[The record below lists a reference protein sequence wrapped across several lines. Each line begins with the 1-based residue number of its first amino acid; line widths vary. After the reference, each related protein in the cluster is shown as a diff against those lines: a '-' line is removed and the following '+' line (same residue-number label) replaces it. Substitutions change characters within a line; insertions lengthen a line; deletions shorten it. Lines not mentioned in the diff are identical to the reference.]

1 MMLKKII
8 SIQNVGRFSS
18 LTAEPGNQGEF
29 AKLNVIYARNG
40 DGKSTLCDLFR
51 SLAQNAPAYVI
62 GRKRFGSD
70 AESKVEILLGGS
82 PNCMAEFS
90 PQGWATQPQGIL
102 PKIMIYDERF
112 VLENVLVGHQVE
124 AAQRRSLFGL
134 VIGAQAIAL
143 EDRVAKA
150 GEAQKTATTEHA
162 TAEVNAKALLP
173 TGWTLATWR
182 QLPTVDHIEELIRE
196 KEEEYKRANTAA
208 TNAAAIKSKAL
219 LATLVLPEAP
229 ADLMEVLATSLEGT
243 TADAMEVVKAH
254 LEKHRNID
262 LNWLEQGFD
271 VGEAKECPYCAQDTT
286 RSELVQLYASIFN
299 EALRNQQQR
308 INEIEAAVSSGFG
321 EVGRLRLKQAFDTN
335 GSEQQWWKDTGGL
348 SISLSSDMNVD
359 QVIDQMAGVET
370 TVHNVLKRKRNNP
383 NQAITLSDTET
394 QVLNA
399 WRDCVDGA
407 KPYLDS
413 LSQANAAIRKH
424 QSGIASSNTEQI
436 SKELDRFKA
445 TQARYATNAVA
456 AFARLEQAEQK
467 KGRSDKEKTNANTA
481 LKEESIKMFKE
492 YGGRI
497 NQNLT
502 AFGVAFQIKQTGVS
516 FTGGKPSG
524 EIVIEMLN
532 NEIKTS
538 AADAGDPSRPSLLNT
553 LSSGD
558 KSTLALAY
566 FLAVLDTQDKANS
579 VVIFDDPFHRQDSAR
594 KGRTIERIKDVAS
607 AFGQTIVLSHDL
619 NFARDVERIQ
629 VDDVRTFVLHHKD
642 GNSVLKQHDLPA
654 LATKPHIKDY
664 KTLVDFV
671 TDPSNDDERCRSV
684 VRAMRPALEGY
695 YRVKYPSQFKSNDW
709 LGDMIGKIREA
720 SLDSPLAA
728 SKSNVESLGQVN
740 DYSKK
745 HHHSDT
751 DGEPIDHN
759 ELLNYAKQA
768 LCIIHG

>member
-1 MMLKKII
+1 
-8 SIQNVGRFSS
+8 
-18 LTAEPGNQGEF
+18 
-29 AKLNVIYARNG
+29 
-40 DGKSTLCDLFR
+40 
-51 SLAQNAPAYVI
+51 
-62 GRKRFGSD
+62 
-70 AESKVEILLGGS
+70 
-82 PNCMAEFS
+82 
-90 PQGWATQPQGIL
+90 
-102 PKIMIYDERF
+102 
-112 VLENVLVGHQVE
+112 
-124 AAQRRSLFGL
+124 
-134 VIGAQAIAL
+134 
-143 EDRVAKA
+143 
-150 GEAQKTATTEHA
+150 
-162 TAEVNAKALLP
+162 LLP
-173 TGWTLATWR
+173 TGWTLANWR
-182 QLPTVDHIEELIRE
+182 QLPAVDRIEELIRE
-196 KEEEYKRANTAA
+196 KEEEYKKANTTA

-219 LATLVLPEAP
+219 LAILVLPEVP

-243 TADAMEVVKAH
+243 TAGAMEVVKAH
-254 LEKHRNID
+254 LEKHKNID
-262 LNWLEQGFD
+262 LNWLERGFD

-286 RSELVQLYASIFN
+286 GSELVQLYASIFN
-299 EALRNQQQR
+299 EALRSQQQR
-308 INEIEAAVSSGFG
+308 LNEIEAAVSSGFG
-321 EVGRLRLKQAFDTN
+321 EVSRLRLKQAFDTN

-348 SISLSSDMNVD
+348 SISLSSDVNVD
-359 QVIDQMAGVET
+359 QVVDRMADVET
-370 TVHNVLKRKRNNP
+370 TVRNVLKRKRNNP

-394 QVLNA
+394 QVLDA
-399 WRDCVDGA
+399 WRGCVDGA

-436 SKELDRFKA
+436 SRELDRFKA
-445 TQARYATNAVA
+445 TQARYAANAVA

-467 KGRSDKEKTNANTA
+467 KGRADKEKTNANTA

-538 AADAGDPSRPSLLNT
+538 AADVGDPSRPSLLNT

-594 KGRTIERIKDVAS
+594 KGRTIDRIKDVVS
-607 AFGQTIVLSHDL
+607 DFGQTFVLSHDL
-619 NFARDVERIQ
+619 DFACDVERIQ
-629 VDDVRTFVLHHKD
+629 VDGVRTFALFHKN
-642 GNSVLKQHDLPA
+642 NSDSTLKRQDFPA
-654 LATKPHIKDY
+654 LARKAHIKDY
-664 KTLVDFV
+664 KTLEDFV

-720 SLDSPLAA
+720 SSGSPLAA

-751 DGEPIDHN
+751 DVEPIDHN